1 MTSMTYNSLVIQ
13 IENYL
18 NRLDAETLA
27 QIPNFISQAEQR
39 ICREV
44 ETIGTEAYVVANFI
58 HGTSVYPKPGR
69 WRRTLAVNYGSGVT
83 FNSRTPVFERSYD
96 YIRNYWP
103 DDSITAAPQ
112 FYADYGYSNWLFAP
126 TPDQDY
132 PFEIA
137 YLQLPEQ
144 LTLSN
149 QTNWITDYAP
159 DVLLYAS
166 LLEAM
171 PFLKNDERIPVWQGY
186 YTAGITSLKT
196 QNHSRLL
203 DRQSNIQADKGPPP
217 MQDGGGQ

>member
-1 MTSMTYNSLVIQ
+1 MTYNSLVAQ
-13 IENYL
+13 IEEYL

-39 ICREV
+39 ICREA
-44 ETIGTEAYVVANFI
+44 ENIGTESYVVGNFI
-58 HGTSVYPKPGR
+58 AGTSVYPKPGR
-69 WRRTLAVNYGSGVT
+69 WRRTLAINFGSGDG
-83 FNSRTPVFERSYD
+83 FNNRNPIFDRSYD
-96 YIRNYWP
+96 YVRRYWP
-103 DDSITAAPQ
+103 NDTVQGVPQ

-126 TPDQDY
+126 TPDDNY
-132 PFEIA
+132 PFEVS
-137 YLQLPEQ
+137 YLELPEQ
-144 LTLSN
+144 LTPSN

-186 YTAGITSLKT
+186 YQRGVNSLKT

-203 DRQSNIQADKGPPP
+203 DRQSNIQSDKGPAST
-217 MQDGGGQ
+217 QQGGQ